1 MSPHTGTAEFVA
13 DHWPVSEGAEL
24 FFDDAERGLGDTAGD
39 TAAVD
44 TAVDTAAGAAAGTA
58 VDTAVGAVVTGEE
71 GKEGIGGIGGND
83 AAAAAAAGPAKEGAG
98 RNPLFEAANGAVS
111 KWKGVRC
118 YSTVI

>member
-39 TAAVD
+39 TAVD

-83 AAAAAAAGPAKEGAG
+83 AAAAAAGPAKEGAG